1 MGCRFKIMLWA
12 GFVKPTIKI
21 MELVNQVNQVN
32 QTNDY
37 KSAVKNQNYE
47 IAAGIR
53 TNQISVINNVLQTD
67 DYSMFKI
74 LEGNRNVNKLH
85 VRRLKES
92 FKDAYLL
99 SPIVVNQHFQIIDGQ
114 HRFEAAKEMKLPINF
129 IVCNNYSLKEVQ
141 LLNTN
146 MKNWKKEDYLNAYC
160 DLKYPEYLKFR
171 DFMGRFP
178 ELGIA
183 SCETILTNSLSG
195 GHKSTSSAELK
206 GTLNESGS
214 YAIRYFQEGDL
225 SIPDYEKS
233 IENAEKIMMIKHY
246 YDGFNRPTFVRAM
259 IGIFKIEYYSHSKLL
274 ERLAANPT
282 SLQHCANVTQYKLL
296 IEDIYNF
303 RSRDKVSLRF

>member
-1 MGCRFKIMLWA
+1 MLWA

-21 MELVNQVNQVN
+21 MLVVNQVIS
-32 QTNDY
+32 TNDY
-37 KSAVKNQNYE
+37 SK
-47 IAAGIR
+47 
-53 TNQISVINNVLQTD
+53 
-67 DYSMFKI
+67 FKT
-74 LEGNRNVNKLH
+74 LEGNRHVNKLH
-85 VRRLKES
+85 VKRLKES
-92 FKDAYLL
+92 FKEAYLL
-99 SPIVVNQHFQIIDGQ
+99 SPIVVNQDFQIIDGQ

-171 DFMGRFP
+171 NFMRRFP
-178 ELGIA
+178 EFGIA

-206 GTLNESGS
+206 GSLNESGS

-225 SIPDYEKS
+225 VIPDYEKS
-233 IENAEKIMMIKHY
+233 IENAEKIMMIKPY
-246 YDGFNRPTFVRAM
+246 YDGFNRPTFVRSM
-259 IGIFKIEYYSHSKLL
+259 IGIFKIEYYSHSKLI

-282 SLQHCANVTQYKLL
+282 ALQHCANVTQYKLL

-303 RSRDKVSLRF
+303 RSRDKVCLRF

>member
-1 MGCRFKIMLWA
+1 MPWE

-21 MELVNQVNQVN
+21 MLVVNQVN

-74 LEGNRNVNKLH
+74 LEGNRCVNKLH

-129 IVCNNYSLKEVQ
+129 IVCNDYSLKEVQ

-146 MKNWKKEDYLNAYC
+146 MKNWKKEDYLTAY
-160 DLKYPEYLKFR
+160 R
-171 DFMGRFP
+171 DW
-178 ELGIA
+178 
-183 SCETILTNSLSG
+183 ETDR
-195 GHKSTSSAELK
+195 KSTRLNSSHSGESRMPSSA
-206 GTLNESGS
+206 
-214 YAIRYFQEGDL
+214 
-225 SIPDYEKS
+225 
-233 IENAEKIMMIKHY
+233 
-246 YDGFNRPTFVRAM
+246 
-259 IGIFKIEYYSHSKLL
+259 
-274 ERLAANPT
+274 
-282 SLQHCANVTQYKLL
+282 
-296 IEDIYNF
+296 
-303 RSRDKVSLRF
+303 